1 MTEKPIREKWLK
13 IAFALSI
20 ITIAY
25 NLLEGLFSVYFG
37 VSDDTLAL
45 SGFGLDSFVEVIS
58 GIGIAHMLIR
68 MRLTKVESHDH
79 FERQALRVTGAGFYL
94 LAGGLVLAVILNML
108 HKTTPGTTLPG
119 IIISGISIVSMYFLM
134 AAKLKSGKI
143 LGSEAIISDAH
154 CTKTCLYL
162 SVILLASSSLYE
174 LFRVPYIDLVGS
186 LAIAWF
192 AFSDG
197 REAFEKVRNNKLG
210 CGCGDCH

>member
-1 MTEKPIREKWLK
+1 MMMQNFRGNCQSLNIHN
-13 IAFALSI
+13 LSI
-20 ITIAY
+20 RTVIAQY
-25 NLLEGLFSVYFG
+25 RPTFP
-37 VSDDTLAL
+37 T
-45 SGFGLDSFVEVIS
+45 
-58 GIGIAHMLIR
+58 
-68 MRLTKVESHDH
+68 
-79 FERQALRVTGAGFYL
+79 
-94 LAGGLVLAVILNML
+94 
-108 HKTTPGTTLPG
+108 
-119 IIISGISIVSMYFLM
+119 LM

-192 AFSDG
+192 AFSEG